1 MRRLIL
7 IISMML
13 VSIVSYSKDFW
24 EKDTFTV
31 SVTETLKINKSS
43 KVKKYTMTYD
53 NGTLKLVISSPT
65 INKGEI
71 YTFTQNKKTIYYPSL
86 KQTVT
91 QTLNEDEANILSLLN
106 KIRKIK
112 NKNNQ
117 TINGDNFKFS
127 KEWLTSVESKGY
139 TANFSDYISSG
150 DYKYPTKI
158 SIKDGNSQII
168 YTFSSFK

>member
-112 NKNNQ
+112 DKNNH
-117 TINGDNFKFS
+117 
-127 KEWLTSVESKGY
+127 
-139 TANFSDYISSG
+139 
-150 DYKYPTKI
+150 
-158 SIKDGNSQII
+158 
-168 YTFSSFK
+168 

>member
-71 YTFTQNKKTIYYPSL
+71 YTYTQNKKTI
-86 KQTVT
+86 
-91 QTLNEDEANILSLLN
+91 
-106 KIRKIK
+106 
-112 NKNNQ
+112 
-117 TINGDNFKFS
+117 
-127 KEWLTSVESKGY
+127 
-139 TANFSDYISSG
+139 
-150 DYKYPTKI
+150 
-158 SIKDGNSQII
+158 
-168 YTFSSFK
+168 